1 MRRLRGL
8 TRLPWISGA
17 FCRKFAGSPVC
28 PRPPAA
34 TRLLSA
40 AAAVALCALGILN
53 VSSAQA
59 PPPDP
64 MFQAMRDEIDRA
76 RKLSLANLE
85 APYFVEY
92 TIDEQE
98 SFSLSAT
105 LGGLL
110 SRRKERFR
118 LPDVE
123 VRVGDYKFDN
133 GNYVGSGFGG
143 GSRYDLER
151 FPLEDSYPLLR
162 RYFWLMA
169 DSAYKS
175 AVEAISR
182 KRAAMRN
189 MQQSEQ
195 LNDFAHAEPLKSVR
209 PIQRLVLDEEQ
220 WAGRVRTL
228 SAIFTQYPG
237 VKNSGVEFE
246 AAEGGLHLV
255 NSEGAEVREPG
266 SSAVLRAR
274 ALAQAPDGMSLRD
287 AVTFHAVD
295 AVHLPSDAELR
306 KGIAELAENVLA
318 LANAPKGEDYSGPVL
333 FEGLAGAQIFAEVLA
348 RNLALTR
355 RPVGDGGRGGAQNSE
370 LDGRMGARVLPDTF
384 DVVDDP
390 TQKEWRGRPLF
401 GSYAV
406 DREGVAP
413 KPLRLIEKG
422 VLKNYL
428 LTRQPVRGYE
438 GSNGRARL
446 PGSYGASAAGIGNLF
461 VSTSEPVTVAE
472 LKKKLIELCRT
483 RNKPYGIIVRKMD
496 FPSSGGMDEVRRLIA
511 AQPGGRP
518 VSMPI
523 LVYKIYVDGH
533 EELVRGMR
541 FRGFNV
547 RSLKDI
553 LAAGDDSAAFEYQNN
568 SAPFALIGGGSYTAE
583 TCVVA
588 PSILIDDLELH
599 PAEEELPKLPVVS
612 APDMTR

>member
-1 MRRLRGL
+1 MRRLLRSGGACFS
-8 TRLPWISGA
+8 LPAG
-17 FCRKFAGSPVC
+17 RKTGHV
-28 PRPPAA
+28 
-34 TRLLSA
+34 LLL
-40 AAAVALCALGILN
+40 AAAVGLGALLMLGMLN
-53 VSSAQA
+53 VASAQA
-59 PPPDP
+59 PPSDP
-64 MFQAMRDEIDRA
+64 VFQAMRDEIDRA
-76 RKLSLANLE
+76 RKLSLPNLE

-92 TIDEQE
+92 VIDEQE
-98 SFSLSAT
+98 SFAVSAS

-118 LPDVE
+118 SPDVH

-133 GNYVGSGFGG
+133 SNYVGSGFGG

-175 AVEAISR
+175 SVEAIAR

-189 MQQSEQ
+189 MQQNEQ
-195 LNDFAHAEPLKSVR
+195 LNVFAHAEPVKSVR
-209 PIQRLVLDEEQ
+209 PIKRLVLDEEQ

-237 VKNSGVEFE
+237 VKNSGVELE
-246 AAEGGLHLV
+246 VSEGGLHLV
-255 NSEGAEVREPG
+255 NSEGTEVREPE
-266 SSAVLRAR
+266 SVPFLRAP
-274 ALAQAPDGMSLRD
+274 AGAKPADGMSLRD

-306 KGIAELAENVLA
+306 RGITELAENVGA
-318 LANAPKGEDYSGPVL
+318 LAKAPKGEDYSGPVL

-390 TQKEWRGRPLF
+390 TQKEWRGRALF
-401 GSYAV
+401 GSYTV

-446 PGSYGASAAGIGNLF
+446 PGSYGAS
-461 VSTSEPVTVAE
+461 
-472 LKKKLIELCRT
+472 
-483 RNKPYGIIVRKMD
+483 
-496 FPSSGGMDEVRRLIA
+496 
-511 AQPGGRP
+511 
-518 VSMPI
+518 
-523 LVYKIYVDGH
+523 
-533 EELVRGMR
+533 
-541 FRGFNV
+541 
-547 RSLKDI
+547 
-553 LAAGDDSAAFEYQNN
+553 
-568 SAPFALIGGGSYTAE
+568 
-583 TCVVA
+583 
-588 PSILIDDLELH
+588 
-599 PAEEELPKLPVVS
+599 
-612 APDMTR
+612 